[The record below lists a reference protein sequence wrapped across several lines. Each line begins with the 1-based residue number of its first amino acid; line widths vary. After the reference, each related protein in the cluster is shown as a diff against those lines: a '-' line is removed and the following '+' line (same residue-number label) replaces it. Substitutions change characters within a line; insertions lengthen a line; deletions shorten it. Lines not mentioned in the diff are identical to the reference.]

1 MKRFLR
7 PANIASAA
15 LGRPHGVAHG
25 RVFKRLVIAGQIGA
39 DSAERVPDAFEAQV
53 ELAFDN
59 LVAVVQAAQL
69 TINDL
74 VKITAYSCAPDS
86 LALYNRVYARKMGAV
101 TPISTYLEVAGLGDP
116 RWRIA
121 IEGEA
126 IQEGGD

>member
-7 PANIASAA
+7 PTNIASAA
-15 LGRPHGVAHG
+15 PGRPLGVAHG

-39 DSAERVPDAFEAQV
+39 DAAGNVPDAFEAQV

-59 LVAVVQAAQL
+59 LLAVIQAAQL

-74 VKITAYSCAPDS
+74 VKITAYSCAPNS
-86 LALYNRVYARKMGAV
+86 LSLYNLVYARKMGTV
-101 TPISTYLEVAGLGDP
+101 TPVSTYVEIAGLGDP
-116 RWRIA
+116 HWRIA

-126 IQEGGD
+126 IQEGGA